1 MVTALSGSKLRARRI
16 ALGLKQGDVARAAG
30 LSASYLNLIE
40 HNRRRVPPDVL
51 ARLAAA
57 LSDTPE
63 AFADGGGGAAL
74 DDLRAVA
81 LAWPAAELARADEF
95 AQRFPGWAEA
105 VLTMH
110 QRSLSQEAAI
120 AAVNDRMSHDPHLS
134 ASLHEVLSAVA
145 SVRSTSVILAE
156 TDDLEPE
163 WQARFLRNLDQDSA
177 RLAKGAEALV
187 RYLDSGGQIDAQG
200 SMSPQEEVEA
210 WASGLG
216 WQIAN
221 ADIASAEIASA
232 DSSSAE
238 TPSALSAPAREMA
251 RALQADIRADHSSLP
266 DAAFRAAL
274 AAHGPD
280 PLAIASALHTPPFAA
295 FRRLAFAPD
304 LGLGLVACDGSGT
317 LVLRRPV
324 AGFSLPRFG
333 AACPLWP
340 LFSALARP
348 MQAIET
354 VVEVGAAIPSAPR
367 FILRAFGTVSHPAGF
382 GGPELRGAM
391 MLIIPAGAGAAPAL
405 GVGAT
410 CRTCQREA
418 CPARREPSILAGAT
432 GRNSGL

>member
-1 MVTALSGSKLRARRI
+1 MVAALSGSKLRARRI
-16 ALGLKQGDVARAAG
+16 ALGLRQGDVAQAAG

-51 ARLAAA
+51 TRLAAA
-57 LSDTPE
+57 LNDTPE

-81 LAWPAAELARADEF
+81 LAWPTAELARADEF

-105 VLTMH
+105 VLAMH
-110 QRSLSQEAAI
+110 QRSLAQEAAI

-163 WQARFLRNLDQDSA
+163 WQARFMRNLDEDSA

-210 WASGLG
+210 WASGLN
-216 WQIAN
+216 WQV
-221 ADIASAEIASA
+221 ASA
-232 DSSSAE
+232 DI
-238 TPSALSAPAREMA
+238 PSALSAPARDMA
-251 RALQADIRADHSSLP
+251 RALQSDIRADQASLP

-274 AAHGPD
+274 AALGPD
-280 PLAIASALHTPPFAA
+280 PLAIANALSVPPFAA
-295 FRRLAFAPD
+295 FRRIAFAPD
-304 LGLGLVACDGSGT
+304 LGLGLVVCDGSGT
-317 LVLRRPV
+317 LVLRRAV

-340 LFSALARP
+340 LFTALARP
-348 MQAIET
+348 MQAIEA
-354 VVEVGAAIPSAPR
+354 VVEVGAAIPNAAR
-367 FILRAFGTVSHPAGF
+367 FSLRAFGMASHPAGF
-382 GGPELRGAM
+382 AGPELRRAM
-391 MLIIPAGAGAAPAL
+391 MLIIPASTGGAPAL

-410 CRTCQREA
+410 CRTCQRTQ
-418 CPARREPSILAGAT
+418 CPARREPSILSGAT
-432 GRNSGL
+432 GPNSGL

>member
-1 MVTALSGSKLRARRI
+1 MVAALSGSKLRARRI
-16 ALGLKQGDVARAAG
+16 ALGLRQGDVAQAAG
-30 LSASYLNLIE
+30 VSASYLNLIE
-40 HNRRRVPPDVL
+40 HNRRRVPTDVL

-57 LSDTPE
+57 LNDAPE

-81 LAWPAAELARADEF
+81 LAWPSAELARADEF
-95 AQRFPGWAEA
+95 AQRLPGWAEA
-105 VLTMH
+105 VLAMH
-110 QRSLSQEAAI
+110 QRSLAQEAAI

-163 WQARFLRNLDQDSA
+163 WQARFMRNLDQDSA

-200 SMSPQEEVEA
+200 SASPQEEVEV
-210 WASGLG
+210 WASGLD
-216 WQIAN
+216 WQIAK
-221 ADIASAEIASA
+221 ADI
-232 DSSSAE
+232 
-238 TPSALSAPAREMA
+238 PSALSAPARDMA
-251 RALQADIRADHSSLP
+251 RALQADIRADHASLP
-266 DAAFRAAL
+266 DAAFRAAM
-274 AAHGPD
+274 AVHGPD
-280 PLAIASALHTPPFAA
+280 PLAIANALNAAPFAA

-317 LVLRRPV
+317 LVLRRAV

-340 LFSALARP
+340 LFTALAHP

-354 VVEVGAAIPSAPR
+354 VVEVGAASPNAPR
-367 FILRAFGTVSHPAGF
+367 FALRGFGMVSHPAGF
-382 GGPELRGAM
+382 GGPELRRAM

-410 CRTCQREA
+410 CRTCQRTP

-432 GRNSGL
+432 VANSGPNSGPNSGL

>member
-1 MVTALSGSKLRARRI
+1 MVAALSGSKLRARRM
-16 ALGLKQGDVARAAG
+16 ALGLRQGDVAQAAG
-30 LSASYLNLIE
+30 VSASYLNLIE

-63 AFADGGGGAAL
+63 AFVDGGGGAVL

-81 LAWPAAELARADEF
+81 LAWPSAELARADEF

-105 VLTMH
+105 VLAMH
-110 QRSLSQEAAI
+110 QRSLAQEAAI

-163 WQARFLRNLDQDSA
+163 WQARFMRNLDEDSA

-200 SMSPQEEVEA
+200 SISPQEEVEA
-210 WASGLG
+210 WASGLD
-216 WQIAN
+216 WQ
-221 ADIASAEIASA
+221 IASA
-232 DSSSAE
+232 DIPSAD
-238 TPSALSAPAREMA
+238 TPSALSASARDMA
-251 RALQADIRADHSSLP
+251 RALQGDIRADHASLP

-280 PLAIASALHTPPFAA
+280 PLAIASALNAPPFAA

-304 LGLGLVACDGSGT
+304 LGFGLVVCDGSGT

-340 LFSALARP
+340 LFTALARP
-348 MQAIET
+348 MQAIEA
-354 VVEVGAAIPSAPR
+354 VVEVGAAIPNAPR
-367 FILRAFGTVSHPAGF
+367 FGLRAFGMASHPAGF
-382 GGPELRGAM
+382 GGPELRRAM
-391 MLIIPAGAGAAPAL
+391 MLIIPASAGDAPVL

-410 CRTCQREA
+410 CRTCQRTH
-418 CPARREPSILAGAT
+418 CPARREPSILAGAMA
-432 GRNSGL
+432 RNSGL

>member
-1 MVTALSGSKLRARRI
+1 MVAALSGSKLRARRM
-16 ALGLKQGDVARAAG
+16 ALGLRQGDVAQAAG

-51 ARLAAA
+51 SRLAAA

-81 LAWPAAELARADEF
+81 LAWPAAEFARTDEF

-105 VLTMH
+105 VLAMH
-110 QRSLSQEAAI
+110 HRSMAQEAAI

-163 WQARFLRNLDQDSA
+163 WQARFMRNLDQDSA

-200 SMSPQEEVEA
+200 SASPQEEVEA
-210 WASGLG
+210 WASGLD
-216 WQIAN
+216 WQ
-221 ADIASAEIASA
+221 IASA
-232 DSSSAE
+232 DI
-238 TPSALSAPAREMA
+238 PSALSASARDMA
-251 RALQADIRADHSSLP
+251 RALQGDIRADHASLP
-266 DAAFRAAL
+266 NAAFRAAI

-280 PLAIASALHTPPFAA
+280 PRAIASALSAPPFAA

-317 LVLRRPV
+317 LVLRRPIP
-324 AGFSLPRFG
+324 GFSLPRFG

-340 LFSALARP
+340 LFTALARP
-348 MQAIET
+348 MQAIEA
-354 VVEVGAAIPSAPR
+354 VVEVGAAIPNAPR
-367 FILRAFGTVSHPAGF
+367 FSLRAFGMASHPAGF
-382 GGPELRGAM
+382 GGPELRRAM
-391 MLIIPAGAGAAPAL
+391 MLIIPASAQAAPVQ

-410 CRTCQREA
+410 CRTCLRTH
-418 CPARREPSILAGAT
+418 CPARREPSILAGAPE
-432 GRNSGL
+432 RNSAPNSGL